1 MRAHIAELRFLTMS
15 TVEEIKTPTSRV
27 VVRFTNYLNG
37 PLGRSVL
44 DNLDEG
50 ESFILQTSDHTLRI
64 TKRKGKAVV
73 RLVRIPAA

>member
-1 MRAHIAELRFLTMS
+1 MTELRFLTMNA
-15 TVEEIKTPTSRV
+15 VEEIGAPTTRV

-64 TKRKGKAVV
+64 TKRNGKAVV
-73 RLVRIPAA
+73 NLVSVPAA

>member
-1 MRAHIAELRFLTMS
+1 MAELRFLIMS
-15 TVEEIKTPTSRV
+15 AVEQIKTPTSRV
-27 VVRFTNYLNG
+27 VVRFTKYLNG

-64 TKRKGKAVV
+64 TKRNGKAVV
-73 RLVRIPAA
+73 SLVSVPAA

>member
-1 MRAHIAELRFLTMS
+1 MAELRVLIMS
-15 TVEEIKTPTSRV
+15 AVEQIKTLTSRV

-73 RLVRIPAA
+73 TLVSIPAA

>member
-1 MRAHIAELRFLTMS
+1 MAELRFLTMNAI
-15 TVEEIKTPTSRV
+15 EEIRTHTSRV

-50 ESFILQTSDHTLRI
+50 ESFILQTSDHTMRI
-64 TKRKGKAVV
+64 TKRNGKAVV
-73 RLVRIPAA
+73 TLVSAPAA

>member
-1 MRAHIAELRFLTMS
+1 MRAQIAELRFLTMS

-27 VVRFTNYLNG
+27 VARFTNYLNG

-73 RLVRIPAA
+73 SLVSIPAA

>member
-1 MRAHIAELRFLTMS
+1 MS
-15 TVEEIKTPTSRV
+15 AVEEIKTPPCRV

-50 ESFILQTSDHTLRI
+50 ESFILQTSDHTMRI
-64 TKRKGKAVV
+64 TKRNGKAVV
-73 RLVRIPAA
+73 SLVSIPAT